1 MRKVDKILDPSGF
14 PKPIEAEFGNLYTI
28 LLYEEFVPGDK
39 VRIEFDVTEPGSYC
53 LSKVESG
60 KK

>member
-1 MRKVDKILDPSGF
+1 MMEIIKILDPSEF
-14 PKPIEAEFGNLYTI
+14 PEPIEVEFGNLYTI
-28 LLYEEFVPGDK
+28 LFYDRFVPGDK